1 MEAVKSFN
9 SELAG
14 LYECKP
20 PISKAKMTAITKG
33 AIRAIKFY
41 KHVVQ
46 SVEKFIQ
53 KCKTEYKIPGLYVI
67 DSIVRQSRHQFGIEK
82 DVFAPRFAKNIRVT
96 FFYLFKC
103 PQEDK
108 SKVIRV
114 LNLWQRNQVFAEDI
128 IQPLFDLAD
137 PNSSIQREVGAQ
149 IAQKASKAKAQQHY
163 AQEQQQQHTP
173 TSGGGLGGG
182 GGNMGSGMGPRGE
195 GRVDGQLN
203 NSAASL
209 PQQVD
214 DESKLVPLVNQ
225 QPVPVTSVSNQVM
238 TAAVTNLDPG
248 LIQQIQ
254 QILMKQPPQ
263 DDGAGMAAAAAAA
276 AAASMVPPVPE
287 EVKTQVIPGI
297 TPTGD
302 YDGRS
307 LPFLPVDTSQPPP
320 GYLPQ
325 GPFMG
330 AIPPAPMAVPPPSI
344 EYANVHLPPEKPK
357 SPLED
362 GEHSEDSDDVKE
374 VIHEDRDM
382 NRHRSRSRSRSRSRR
397 KRRTSR
403 SRSRSRSKSRHR
415 RSRSRS
421 RGRRSS
427 SRSRRRRSRS
437 RDRDRDRDRDRRD
450 RDRDRDSH
458 KERKKD
464 REKEKLDPEKER
476 AREKEREKEEER
488 RKRGLPPLKLEFLS
502 VCSTTLWVGHLSK
515 LVYQEE
521 LSDTFGE
528 YGDIVSIDLIPP
540 RGCAF
545 ICMNRRQDAARALVK
560 LRNHKMHNKAITLAW
575 APGKGVKGKEFKDYW
590 EVEVGCS
597 YIPYHKLITMSSYDL
612 DSLEE
617 GGMIDEETVPEWLRG
632 RYGLETAPAP
642 GPPPGFV
649 PIGVPPGHPPN
660 SRGQEVVAPLPPLPP
675 PVEKTQDVSRDGS
688 GMGSNAP
695 GLPPNPQGLPPNI
708 LPPPFGLPNMP
719 PPQVGP
725 GPGPGPMPP
734 LPQGLMPPNLPP
746 LGVPPPLGLPPLGVH
761 PPVSSILGQPLIGAM
776 PPSVSMAPN
785 VQSRPMMPP
794 GSNMQNSAPPITTMA
809 NNAALM
815 NSNSHD
821 SNDMDIEMEDV
832 DKSVH
837 GKENGISSKDKDD
850 ERRER
855 PSRFDRPGARSPSVH
870 EKMVERLK
878 NIASGGDMGSRDRYD
893 RDRDR
898 RDRDRDRDRSRSDH
912 DRDSRDRDRDRDRDR
927 ERDRE
932 REREESRGRERFGPD
947 ASFSAPPPGF
957 PQVRPN
963 GPPNFRP
970 DGPNGPNGRVGPGGF
985 SNFVPVPGFG
995 PPGAGAGAGGPPPRL
1010 MGGPPPGPHGPG
1022 MRNDTFGPVGM
1033 GMLSGPAGPVF
1044 SSFSPAGFGP
1054 RGMHGPGFTGPRGLL
1069 GPPPIGLGSVLG
1081 GRPPLMG
1088 DMGGRPNGPGGPGM
1102 PGQRPGIWMDG
1113 PGPRFPGHDP
1123 HGGPPQGLRDGIP
1136 DRPPWETDRSR
1147 DDRQGEMDRFR
1158 DECVRGDDR
1167 ARDVDRERSRDDHFR
1182 EDISRDD
1189 RPRDDRPREE
1199 RARDD
1204 RSRDDRDRSRDDRSR
1219 DGRSRDDR
1227 SRDER
1232 FRDDRSRD
1240 DRSRDDRYREDRYR
1254 DDRARDDRPRSDRF
1268 RDDRSRDSRPRDD
1281 RYREDR
1287 PRDVDRPWDNNN
1299 RYRDERPR
1307 EFERREEKR
1316 SWETRWGP
1324 AREEEES
1331 NIAAEEAEPDS
1342 WDIWAKISSGNQSE
1356 NPDNNSEETNKPS
1369 DDTKLNADTEEKKD
1383 KEGEKEGKEEVKEGK
1398 EEPMDVQEIKE
1409 TKLESVETKELT
1421 IKKDDVEPERS
1432 DKEQGTIPE
1441 CGENS
1446 SKGTEE
1452 PLTKSE
1458 VKDESLD
1465 VKTKETVA
1473 ENEVKETVVSM
1484 SLENMDDQPSEKC
1497 SETKTTLEKE
1507 EPQKSEVVGGDSE
1520 HSVLDKSPISSDAKL
1535 DQGEKEAEEKVAPEI
1550 VNKQDSS
1557 PIVESEKNTEG
1568 KEKSPLPEPKDEPKE
1583 FSAAKAQ
1590 PSATKEIDMFEDT
1603 SSSTPQET
1611 LADTSSQEARNFDS
1625 EFMPPPAAPPQN
1637 SSFSTERESPMEFEE
1652 SEDQGMLSPSADE
1665 ISLDASMNITNITN
1679 QDEHLN
1685 PEQEDDRDGDGQ
1697 ANEGFDD
1704 SVDQPS
1710 ETRDGQDEEG
1720 DGQINED

>member
-137 PNSSIQREVGAQ
+137 PNSAIQREVGAQ
-149 IAQKASKAKAQQHY
+149 IAQKASKAKAQQHLV
-163 AQEQQQQHTP
+163 QEQQQQPTP
-173 TSGGGLGGG
+173 TSGGGGGG
-182 GGNMGSGMGPRGE
+182 GGGSVGSGMGPRSE

-203 NSAASL
+203 NSTASL

-225 QPVPVTSVSNQVM
+225 QPVPVTSVSSQVM

-287 EVKTQVIPGI
+287 EVKSQVIPGI
-297 TPTGD
+297 TSTGGINCIGD

-344 EYANVHLPPEKPK
+344 EYSNVHLPPEKPK

-458 KERKKD
+458 KERKRE

-488 RKRGLPPLKLEFLS
+488 RKRGLPPIKQEFLS

-632 RYGLETAPAP
+632 NQSRYGLETAPAP

-675 PVEKTQDVSRDGS
+675 PVEKTQDVTRDGS
-688 GMGSNAP
+688 ALTSTAP
-695 GLPPNPQGLPPNI
+695 GLPPNPQGLPPNPQGLPPNI

-785 VQSRPMMPP
+785 VPSRPMLPP
-794 GSNMQNSAPPITTMA
+794 GSSIQNSAPPITTMA
-809 NNAALM
+809 NNAPLM

-855 PSRFDRPGARSPSVH
+855 PSRFERP
-870 EKMVERLK
+870 
-878 NIASGGDMGSRDRYD
+878 
-893 RDRDR
+893 
-898 RDRDRDRDRSRSDH
+898 
-912 DRDSRDRDRDRDRDR
+912 
-927 ERDRE
+927 
-932 REREESRGRERFGPD
+932 ERFGPD
-947 ASFSAPPPGF
+947 AFSGPPPGF

-970 DGPNGPNGRVGPGGF
+970 DGPSGPNGRVGPGGF
-985 SNFVPVPGFG
+985 NNFVPVPGFG
-995 PPGAGAGAGGPPPRL
+995 PPGAGGGAGGPPPRL

-1022 MRNDTFGPVGM
+1022 IRNDTFGPVGM
-1033 GMLSGPAGPVF
+1033 GMISGP
-1044 SSFSPAGFGP
+1044 S
-1054 RGMHGPGFTGPRGLL
+1054 GPGEYPHDFALL
-1069 GPPPIGLGSVLG
+1069 FVF
-1081 GRPPLMG
+1081 M
-1088 DMGGRPNGPGGPGM
+1088 
-1102 PGQRPGIWMDG
+1102 
-1113 PGPRFPGHDP
+1113 
-1123 HGGPPQGLRDGIP
+1123 
-1136 DRPPWETDRSR
+1136 
-1147 DDRQGEMDRFR
+1147 
-1158 DECVRGDDR
+1158 V
-1167 ARDVDRERSRDDHFR
+1167 
-1182 EDISRDD
+1182 
-1189 RPRDDRPREE
+1189 
-1199 RARDD
+1199 
-1204 RSRDDRDRSRDDRSR
+1204 
-1219 DGRSRDDR
+1219 
-1227 SRDER
+1227 
-1232 FRDDRSRD
+1232 
-1240 DRSRDDRYREDRYR
+1240 
-1254 DDRARDDRPRSDRF
+1254 
-1268 RDDRSRDSRPRDD
+1268 
-1281 RYREDR
+1281 
-1287 PRDVDRPWDNNN
+1287 
-1299 RYRDERPR
+1299 
-1307 EFERREEKR
+1307 
-1316 SWETRWGP
+1316 
-1324 AREEEES
+1324 
-1331 NIAAEEAEPDS
+1331 
-1342 WDIWAKISSGNQSE
+1342 
-1356 NPDNNSEETNKPS
+1356 
-1369 DDTKLNADTEEKKD
+1369 
-1383 KEGEKEGKEEVKEGK
+1383 
-1398 EEPMDVQEIKE
+1398 
-1409 TKLESVETKELT
+1409 
-1421 IKKDDVEPERS
+1421 
-1432 DKEQGTIPE
+1432 
-1441 CGENS
+1441 
-1446 SKGTEE
+1446 
-1452 PLTKSE
+1452 
-1458 VKDESLD
+1458 
-1465 VKTKETVA
+1465 
-1473 ENEVKETVVSM
+1473 
-1484 SLENMDDQPSEKC
+1484 
-1497 SETKTTLEKE
+1497 
-1507 EPQKSEVVGGDSE
+1507 
-1520 HSVLDKSPISSDAKL
+1520 
-1535 DQGEKEAEEKVAPEI
+1535 
-1550 VNKQDSS
+1550 
-1557 PIVESEKNTEG
+1557 
-1568 KEKSPLPEPKDEPKE
+1568 E
-1583 FSAAKAQ
+1583 FSFLTVKY
-1590 PSATKEIDMFEDT
+1590 
-1603 SSSTPQET
+1603 
-1611 LADTSSQEARNFDS
+1611 
-1625 EFMPPPAAPPQN
+1625 
-1637 SSFSTERESPMEFEE
+1637 
-1652 SEDQGMLSPSADE
+1652 
-1665 ISLDASMNITNITN
+1665 
-1679 QDEHLN
+1679 
-1685 PEQEDDRDGDGQ
+1685 
-1697 ANEGFDD
+1697 
-1704 SVDQPS
+1704 
-1710 ETRDGQDEEG
+1710 
-1720 DGQINED
+1720 